1 MLCFC
6 KSIRGGGIISI
17 LGCFTLDLSIELID
31 VTTRNIV
38 RYKNQQ
44 EFNLITQE
52 IEVPTLGVLGVF

>member
-1 MLCFC
+1 MLILYFC
-6 KSIRGGGIISI
+6 KSTRGGGIISI
-17 LGCFTLDLSIELID
+17 LGCFTLDLFIELID

-52 IEVPTLGVLGVF
+52 IKAPILGV